1 MTRPVAHLRA
11 LRRTLAALECELPRI
26 GRWGERLATVLLGG
40 GRLLVAGNGG
50 SAAEAQ
56 HLTAE
61 LVGRYRDER
70 RPLSAI
76 SLHADTSS
84 LTAIGNDYGADEQ
97 FARQVHAH
105 GRAGDI
111 LLALST
117 SGESPNVVA
126 AATAACDVG
135 MDSWALTGPGA
146 STLGRTCADVLC
158 VDARSTATVQ
168 EAHLV
173 TIHLLCG
180 AVDDRI
186 AGSARPAR
194 AGVDGAVPLLRRA
207 PTRRAGAV
215 EASP

>member
-1 MTRPVAHLRA
+1 MTSLESLRPDSRRHLRA
-11 LRRTLAALECELPRI
+11 LREALTALEGELPRLE
-26 GRWGERLATVLLGG
+26 RWGDQLADVLLGG

-84 LTAIGNDYGADEQ
+84 LTAIGNDYGAAECY
-97 FARQVHAH
+97 ARQVRAH
-105 GRAGDI
+105 GRDGDV

-117 SGESPNVVA
+117 SGESANVVA
-126 AATAACDVG
+126 AAHAACELG
-135 MDSWALTGPGA
+135 MSAWALTGPGR
-146 STLGRTCADVLC
+146 SSLGAACSEVVRI
-158 VDARSTATVQ
+158 DAPSTATVQ

-173 TIHLLCG
+173 AIHLLCA
-180 AVDDRI
+180 AVDER
-186 AGSARPAR
+186 
-194 AGVDGAVPLLRRA
+194 V
-207 PTRRAGAV
+207 AGAATRQPALARL
-215 EASP
+215 EGALR

>member
-1 MTRPVAHLRA
+1 VSRPERFRPQSRRHLRA
-11 LRRTLAALECELPRI
+11 LHQALTALERELPRLE
-26 GRWGERLATVLLGG
+26 RWGDRLADVLLDG

-84 LTAIGNDYGADEQ
+84 LTAIGNDYGADEC
-97 FARQVHAH
+97 FARQVRAH
-105 GRAGDI
+105 GREGDI

-117 SGESPNVVA
+117 SGESANVIA
-126 AATAACDVG
+126 AAEAACELD
-135 MDSWALTGPGA
+135 MSAWALTGPGP
-146 STLGRTCADVLC
+146 SSLGVACGEVVRIDAD
-158 VDARSTATVQ
+158 STATVQ

-173 TIHLLCG
+173 AIHLLCA
-180 AVDDRI
+180 AVDERV
-186 AGSARPAR
+186 AR
-194 AGVDGAVPLLRRA
+194 AAAVPAL
-207 PTRRAGAV
+207 AGL
-215 EASP
+215 EGTLQ